1 MNPPLTRSVMAI
13 LFDKCNVNVFLD
25 ISTSVSASPRSYAG
39 LMVLHNLLKAIRSR
53 NRHYF
58 YQSYSLDFYKKVYAV
73 RLASAP
79 Q

>member
-1 MNPPLTRSVMAI
+1 MDPPLTRSVMAI

-25 ISTSVSASPRSYAG
+25 ISKSFSASPRSSAG
-39 LMVLHNLLKAIRSR
+39 LMVLHNLLKAIRSH

>member
-1 MNPPLTRSVMAI
+1 MAI
-13 LFDKCNVNVFLD
+13 LFDKCNVNVVLD
-25 ISTSVSASPRSYAG
+25 ISKSVSASPRSYAG
-39 LMVLHNLLKAIRSR
+39 LMILNNLLKAIRSN